1 MNFIKDR
8 RIEERRKEMDQSK
21 EMARIAY
28 NALSDKKG
36 EDIKIIDITGIS
48 VLADYFIIANGNSDS
63 QVNALVDNVEEALH
77 KAGYPL
83 KQREGQASGSWVL
96 LDFGDIIVHVFDREN
111 RLFYDLERIWKDG
124 KDISAEEL

>member
-1 MNFIKDR
+1 MT
-8 RIEERRKEMDQSK
+8 EERRKEMDQSK

-36 EDIKIIDITGIS
+36 EDIKIIDVTGIS

-63 QVNALVDNVEEALH
+63 QVNALVDNVEEELH

-124 KDISAEEL
+124 KDISVEEL

>member
-1 MNFIKDR
+1 
-8 RIEERRKEMDQSK
+8 MDQSK
-21 EMARIAY
+21 EMARIAW
-28 NALSDKKG
+28 NALNDKKG

-48 VLADYFIIANGNSDS
+48 VLADYFIIANGTNDS
-63 QVNALVDNVEEALH
+63 QVNALVDHVEEELH
-77 KAGYPL
+77 KAGYSL

-124 KDISAEEL
+124 RAIEIEDLKKA